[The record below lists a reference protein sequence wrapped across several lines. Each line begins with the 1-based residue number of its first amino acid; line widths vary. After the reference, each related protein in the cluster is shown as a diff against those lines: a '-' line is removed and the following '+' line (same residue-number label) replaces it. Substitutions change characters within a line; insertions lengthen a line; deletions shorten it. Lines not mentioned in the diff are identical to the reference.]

1 LIARFTLTF
10 AVLPLAFVVLFT
22 IFGAL
27 GFPGYSHTAQ
37 FISELGARGAPQ
49 EILIRFAGFLPAGV
63 FMILFA
69 IGAFMSLPRS
79 ALTTIGLVGLAMY
92 AMGYIV
98 ALFFPCDPGCRPAQP
113 SASQAIHNL
122 FGLIGYVL
130 APLSLVALGFT
141 ARTWPGGRHLSW
153 SAYIAAAAALVGMLT
168 LSPKSPYVGL
178 SQRLIEGAVLIWI
191 LMCGWYVKSRLSRSK
206 I

>member
-1 LIARFTLTF
+1 
-10 AVLPLAFVVLFT
+10 VLALASVVLFT

-37 FISELGARGAPQ
+37 FMSELGARGAPQ
-49 EILIRFAGFLPAGV
+49 EMLIRFAGFLPAGV
-63 FMILFA
+63 FMILSV
-69 IGAFMSLPRS
+69 IGASMSLPRS

-98 ALFFPCDPGCRPAQP
+98 AVFFPCDPGCRLAQP
-113 SASQAIHNL
+113 SASQEIHNF

-130 APLSLVALGFT
+130 APLSLVALGFS

-153 SAYIAAAAALVGMLT
+153 SGYIAAAAALVGMMT

-178 SQRLIEGAVLIWI
+178 SQRLIEGAVLIWV
-191 LMCGWYVKSRLSRSK
+191 LMCGWYVKSHLSRSK